1 MPSPAPK
8 KISGLADYVDTKA
21 DILAK
26 LGDVSGFEIAGNEV
40 LLASYQRPEK
50 TPGGIVQTHRAL
62 KEDIYQGKVGLVVK
76 IGESCRF
83 EMVSETGIKYGIP
96 IKLHDWVV
104 VRPSDTWSL
113 DINGNPDVL
122 SREDFVTCR
131 MVYPHHIRARISNPA
146 LVG

>member
-1 MPSPAPK
+1 MNPPQLCPICKTDPCQDYNFCCNACKP
-8 KISGLADYVDTKA
+8 ISRICCTSA
-21 DILAK
+21 
-26 LGDVSGFEIAGNEV
+26 EE
-40 LLASYQRPEK
+40 
-50 TPGGIVQTHRAL
+50 
-62 KEDIYQGKVGLVVK
+62 
-76 IGESCRF
+76 
-83 EMVSETGIKYGIP
+83 GIKYGIP

-146 LVG
+146 LVW